1 MMSSS
6 IAASHGSS
14 AQTTGAARHHGRE
27 AGQGLQQVRPGR
39 SPPSAM
45 WSSMQTDL
53 RSTGPDAGGDRPS
66 AAPGRLKAGRIDAA
80 RSRASYGVPDRSADR
95 CLTMRGMG
103 ALISQ
108 TSTPRRMAGY
118 LRLREAASERPGH
131 RVVFLTSSRHIAH
144 VWDRN
149 RTGGCISSMT
159 PPSIVGVADFAA
171 SATEPTVRV

>member
-1 MMSSS
+1 MVQVPRRQ
-6 IAASHGSS
+6 
-14 AQTTGAARHHGRE
+14 AQRDTMVAKQAKDFNRS
-27 AGQGLQQVRPGR
+27 GLGGLRRLQCGVQCKRIYDRRAPT
-39 SPPSAM
+39 PAE
-45 WSSMQTDL
+45 TDL
-53 RSTGPDAGGDRPS
+53 LLHREGSKPDGSTQRDRGHPTE
-66 AAPGRLKAGRIDAA
+66 
-80 RSRASYGVPDRSADR
+80 VPDRSADR
-95 CLTMRGMG
+95 WLTMRGMG